1 MTKIVVFCLKFRL
14 SPVCEYLNYYYNIT
28 NNYWVIPEK
37 TQTREF
43 EDIAFWKN
51 FLKFLGFFILHMAIL
66 EKTVLYLCRFHKIV
80 LHLTPLGNSK
90 AKNVEI
96 QYDIFS
102 ISLKIICP
110 IYIYIYTFLYMYIY
124 IHFNLQ

>member
-43 EDIAFWKN
+43 QDIAFWK
-51 FLKFLGFFILHMAIL
+51 KFPEVFRFFYFTH
-66 EKTVLYLCRFHKIV
+66 
-80 LHLTPLGNSK
+80 GNSR
-90 AKNVEI
+90 KNGT
-96 QYDIFS
+96 
-102 ISLKIICP
+102 LP
-110 IYIYIYTFLYMYIY
+110 
-124 IHFNLQ
+124 LQIP